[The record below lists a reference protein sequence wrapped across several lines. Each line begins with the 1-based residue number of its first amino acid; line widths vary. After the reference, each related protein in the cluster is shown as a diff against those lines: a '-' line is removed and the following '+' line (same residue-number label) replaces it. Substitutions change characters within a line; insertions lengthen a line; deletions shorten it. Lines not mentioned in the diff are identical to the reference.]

1 MDKIRYEKER
11 ALGVITLA
19 NPPMNLIDLE
29 MVDGIADAVERA
41 ENDGLRGLIV
51 KNDEAHF
58 CVGADVNLFV
68 GLSPKEADPIF
79 RRFLAII
86 NTIEKLPFPTM
97 AAVNGMCLAG
107 GLEIALAFD
116 LIWAGQTAMFGQA
129 EAMIGAIPFGGGA
142 QRLAARAGTTRAKE
156 IVFGARLYPAAD
168 FERLNIINRVL
179 PDGELVEKAMK
190 YMGTLAG
197 TGATRALAAV
207 KEILS
212 EFSDETV
219 READEK
225 TMKLSP
231 RMFETEDLKAGVES
245 FLKEGPGKAK
255 FSGK

>member
-1 MDKIRYEKER
+1 MDTIRYEKEG
-11 ALGVITLA
+11 ALGIVTLT
-19 NPPMNLIDLE
+19 NPPMNLIDME
-29 MVDGIADAVERA
+29 MVDGISDAVERA
-41 ENDGLRGLIV
+41 ENDGLRGLLM

-58 CVGADVNLFV
+58 CVGADVKLFL

-79 RRFLAII
+79 RQFLGII
-86 NTIEKLPFPTM
+86 NRVEKLPFPTM

-142 QRLAARAGTTRAKE
+142 QRLAARAGTARTKE

-168 FERLNIINRVL
+168 FERWNIINRVL
-179 PDGELVEKAMK
+179 PDAEVVEKAKK
-190 YMGTLAG
+190 YMGALANN
-197 TGATRALAAV
+197 GATRALAAV
-207 KEILS
+207 KEILA
-212 EFSDETV
+212 EFSEETV

-225 TMKLSP
+225 TLKLSA
-231 RMFETEDLKAGVES
+231 RMFETEDLRAGVES